1 MYSMQID
8 YQVAIIGA
16 GFGGIIAALK
26 LKNSNRGS
34 FIIFEKANEV
44 GGVWRDITYP
54 GCTCDVKSDLYSIAS
69 EPNPNWSSS
78 FANQPE
84 IFNYLKNIVQKNDLQ
99 KYISYETLITKM
111 KFIEENG
118 CWELTDQHG
127 KNYIVKLVILAS
139 GPINQPSIPAFTGH
153 NTFKGKIFH
162 SAEWD
167 SSYDLSGKK
176 AAVIGT
182 GASAIQIIPNIAP
195 VASELFV
202 FQRTPAWVLPRG
214 EVKNS
219 AKKRWLYR
227 NLPVIQKFNRGF
239 IYWSNELVGSAF
251 FGNTFMHKLLRS
263 IASKKLLKE
272 VHDPVIRK
280 GLTPNY
286 KMGCKRILVSD
297 DFYPTF
303 NKPNVHLVS
312 DNIREI
318 TPNGI
323 RTSDG
328 RDYEV
333 DAIVF
338 ATGFVI
344 ADVDNYVKTEGR
356 NGHSLAEY
364 WTRNGTEAYLGL
376 NVCNFPNLL
385 LLLGP
390 NSGLGHT
397 SMVHI
402 MESQINYMIHYLEQI
417 EKNGEKSYLD
427 VKPEVQRA
435 YNNELQKKLKTTV
448 WSSGCNSWYLNKDGK
463 NVSIYPGLA
472 FQYRQKTKKF
482 DVNNYVVG
490 NIP

>member
-1 MYSMQID
+1 MYRMQID

-26 LKNSNRGS
+26 LKNSKRDS

-69 EPNPNWSSS
+69 EPNPDWSSS
-78 FANQPE
+78 FAKQPE

-99 KYISYETLITKM
+99 KYISYETPITKM
-111 KFIEENG
+111 KFIEEHG

-127 KNYIVKLVILAS
+127 KSNSAKVVILAS
-139 GPINQPSIPAFTGH
+139 GPINYPFIPAFTGH
-153 NTFKGKIFH
+153 KTFNGKIFH
-162 SAEWD
+162 AAEWD
-167 SSYDLSGKK
+167 SSYDLNGKK
-176 AAVIGT
+176 VAVIGT
-182 GASAIQIIPNIAP
+182 GASAIQIVPNIAP
-195 VASELFV
+195 VVLELFV

-219 AKKRWLYR
+219 ANKRWLYR

-239 IYWSNELVGSAF
+239 IYWNNELVGSAF
-251 FGNTFMHKLLRS
+251 FGNSFMHNLLSS

-272 VHDPVIRK
+272 VLDPVVRK

-297 DFYPTF
+297 DFYPAF
-303 NKPNVHLVS
+303 NRPNVHLVS
-312 DNIREI
+312 DNINEI
-318 TPNGI
+318 TPTGI
-323 RTSDG
+323 RTNDG
-328 RDYEV
+328 RNYEV
-333 DAIVF
+333 DAIIF

-344 ADVDNYVKTEGR
+344 ADVKNYVRTEGR
-356 NGHSLAEY
+356 NGHLLSED
-364 WTRNGTEAYLGL
+364 WTRNGTEAYLAL

-385 LLLGP
+385 LILGP

-402 MESQINYMIHYLEQI
+402 MESQINYMMHYLAQI
-417 EKNGEKSYLD
+417 EKNGKKSYLGSA
-427 VKPEVQRA
+427 E
-435 YNNELQKKLKTTV
+435 ELL
-448 WSSGCNSWYLNKDGK
+448 L
-463 NVSIYPGLA
+463 
-472 FQYRQKTKKF
+472 F
-482 DVNNYVVG
+482 
-490 NIP
+490 